1 MNGRIHG
8 IKYSIGLGIINV
20 VCRICNIH
28 YLHVIK
34 S

>member
-1 MNGRIHG
+1 MKERIDD
-8 IKYSIGLGIINV
+8 IKHSIGLYIINV

-34 S
+34 N